1 MHSSSLEAQCDLC
14 SPPSQ
19 SSPASSAHHV
29 PHGSLAPATPAFLPF
44 IVRINTLPS
53 FAPGVRSTGLAP
65 SPLGLDS
72 NVSSVDPSL
81 RHQGA
86 GPYLKLQPSLLHH
99 LPSALFLPSSPGCP
113 THGIFHYFPHPPTEC
128 RLLQGRILCCF
139 IHCHCPVPSE
149 LCLML
154 SKGSM
159 HFC

>member
-1 MHSSSLEAQCDLC
+1 MHSSILEALCDLC

-19 SSPASSAHHV
+19 SSPASNAHHV

-44 IVRINTLPS
+44 IVRINTLPPS
-53 FAPGVRSTGLAP
+53 APGVYSTGLAP

-72 NVSSVDPSL
+72 RVSSVDPSR
-81 RHQGA
+81 RHRGA
-86 GPYLKLQPSLLHH
+86 SLYLKLQPSPVPSPSLRS
-99 LPSALFLPSSPGCP
+99 LPPGCP

-139 IHCHCPVPSE
+139 IHCHYPVPSE

-154 SKGSM
+154 SKGSL